1 MMINIF
7 GSLILAL
14 WLFLTMNRTR
24 QNFFET
30 SMFIIIMI
38 GVNCIMQHAWP
49 DVNNAWLLGWI
60 VQWIYVFIAIWLFD
74 IVCLSGIS
82 AAIYSIIVGVIYY
95 YLQLNMPT
103 LVERWLN

>member
-1 MMINIF
+1 MINIF

-38 GVNCIMQHAWP
+38 GVNSIMQHAWP

-74 IVCLSGIS
+74 IVCLGSVS
-82 AAIYSIIVGVIYY
+82 AAIYSIIVGVVYY

>member
-1 MMINIF
+1 MVNIF

-14 WLFLTMNRTR
+14 WLFLTMNRKR
-24 QNFFET
+24 QSFFEA
-30 SMFIIIMI
+30 SMFIIIMM

-60 VQWIYVFIAIWLFD
+60 AQWIYVFIAIWLFD
-74 IVCLSGIS
+74 IVCLSSLS
-82 AAIYSIIVGVIYY
+82 AAIYSIIVGVVYY